1 VSRRAA
7 VLALAAAALL
17 AGCGGDDDTPAD
29 RAATPPA
36 ATATPAPPAA
46 TATPAQSPHPS
57 PRARSARFR
66 AADGAAVTG
75 RYTAAGRRAPA
86 VVLLH
91 EIRGG
96 PDQWA
101 PLVPYLHA
109 AGFATLAY
117 QSRPSAMERERMP
130 DALAAL
136 RWLRGRP
143 DVDPERVALVGA
155 SIGASTA
162 VLAMATGARRTAR
175 AAVALS
181 PPDSADIWS
190 LQDDDRYRPHD
201 VLLVSDERESA
212 SAESMLDGAV
222 RSQAVRS
229 AGPGHGVAL
238 LAEPGVRDALLAWLD
253 ERVHP

>member
-1 VSRRAA
+1 MSRRVP
-7 VLALAAAALL
+7 VLALAAAALI
-17 AGCGGDDDTPAD
+17 AGCGGEDDAPD
-29 RAATPPA
+29 RAAAPPAATGTPSPA
-36 ATATPAPPAA
+36 ATATPAPP
-46 TATPAQSPHPS
+46 PS
-57 PRARSARFR
+57 PRARAVRFR
-66 AADGAAVTG
+66 AADGAVVTG

-117 QSRPSAMERERMP
+117 QSRASAMERERLP
-130 DALAAL
+130 DALAAV
-136 RWLRGRP
+136 RWLRARR

-162 VLAMATGARRTAR
+162 VLALATGARRSAR

-190 LQDDDRYRPHD
+190 LQDDERYRPHD

-222 RSQAVRS
+222 RSEAMRS
-229 AGPGHGVAL
+229 AEPGHGIAL

-253 ERVHP
+253 ERVRG